1 MLLDRFRGWARTDNV
16 RGEKRDPDM
25 KTPPPSAG
33 VIDPDKLLTSGEEL
47 ATERELAQILGV
59 SRKVLCGL
67 LRAAMSQQVRLVRYA
82 SAPWRYC
89 VSDARTAIEPHR
101 AAIEE
106 RRRKA
111 DELEAAN
118 RARAAARR
126 AAAAT
131 RTG

>member
-1 MLLDRFRGWARTDNV
+1 
-16 RGEKRDPDM
+16 M
-25 KTPPPSAG
+25 KTPLPSDG
-33 VIDPDKLLTSGEEL
+33 VIDSSKLLTSGEEL

-67 LRAAMSQQVRLVRYA
+67 LRGAISQNVRLVRYA
-82 SAPWRYC
+82 SAPWRYS

-118 RARAAARR
+118 RARAVARR

-131 RTG
+131 RTP